1 MGVWVCMGAKGRLWA
16 CPASWLSL
24 LRCWGCPC
32 GHRRHSESDVR
43 VCLCCLSLFAL
54 AHPHKA
60 TTRIT
65 HTNMHTHTTHT
76 QTHILAY
83 ICINA
88 FVFAVA
94 VCLCRCKTHFD
105 KMQTYVI
112 CMKLTDWQ
120 RGARNVGGGERS
132 WCWGNGQLET
142 PSWQAGN
149 NWFVMQNPYKTCCK
163 NKLIYM
169 HFSNCVNPNSAFE

>member
-1 MGVWVCMGAKGRLWA
+1 MSIWGYECVWVRRDACGRVLHPGFHSSA
-16 CPASWLSL
+16 AEVAPVAIDAIRSL
-24 LRCWGCPC
+24 MCVFVYAVCHYL
-32 GHRRHSESDVR
+32 HS
-43 VCLCCLSLFAL
+43 
-54 AHPHKA
+54 
-60 TTRIT
+60 
-65 HTNMHTHTTHT
+65 HTHTKPLLGSPTQICTHT

-120 RGARNVGGGERS
+120 RGARKAGGGAVLVLGE
-132 WCWGNGQLET
+132 WT
-142 PSWQAGN
+142 AGN
-149 NWFVMQNPYKTCCK
+149 TILTGRQ
-163 NKLIYM
+163 
-169 HFSNCVNPNSAFE
+169 